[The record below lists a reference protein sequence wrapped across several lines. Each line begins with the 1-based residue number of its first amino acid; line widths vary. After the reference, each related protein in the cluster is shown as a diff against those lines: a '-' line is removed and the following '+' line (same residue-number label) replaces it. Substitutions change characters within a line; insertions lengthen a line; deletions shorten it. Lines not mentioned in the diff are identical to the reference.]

1 MVKKRMQLA
10 LYVSLNE
17 LNTIKDAV
25 NHYIEKLEEKVDDR
39 SDGEDTQVKV
49 DELMAARAAKCKL
62 DVSFH

>member
-10 LYVSLNE
+10 LYLSLEE
-17 LNTIKDAV
+17 LMTLKDAV
-25 NHYIEKLEEKVDDR
+25 NHYIEELEEKIEDTT
-39 SDGEDTQVKV
+39 DGNDTQVKV